1 MPSPKVRA
9 KRVPPSISS
18 SSQNWCRPDVAKAS
32 YYKLDELAPVGKIED
47 LANFDAVIVGTGTR
61 FGPTAS

>member
-1 MPSPKVRA
+1 MTKVLVLYYSAYGRA
-9 KRVPPSISS
+9 ET
-18 SSQNWCRPDVAKAS
+18 VANAFAEDAR
-32 YYKLDELAPVGKIED
+32 YKLDELAPVGKIED